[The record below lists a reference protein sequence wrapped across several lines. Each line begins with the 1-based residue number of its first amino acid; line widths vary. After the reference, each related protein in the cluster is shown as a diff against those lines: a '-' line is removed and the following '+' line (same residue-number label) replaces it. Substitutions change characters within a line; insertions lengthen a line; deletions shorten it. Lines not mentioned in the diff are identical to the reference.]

1 LYDANVS
8 DFFRPDAADLAEDAR
23 LLLIE
28 LDREAPGVANLSGEC
43 RPPLD
48 VLETTDSVEV
58 VVDVPGIAIDSIRVA
73 VRRSTVLV
81 VGAKL
86 PASGVPGARFHLA
99 ERAYGRFARAVK
111 VSGAIDASRA
121 SATVTAGQLRVIV
134 PRIADRRGQVIM
146 VPVSRG

>member
-1 LYDANVS
+1 LYDANVT

-23 LLLIE
+23 LLLTE
-28 LDREAPGVANLSGEC
+28 LDQEAPGVATLSGEC

-48 VLETTDSVEV
+48 VLETTDAVEV
-58 VVDVPGIAIDSIRVA
+58 VVDVPGIAVGSIRVA
-73 VRRSTVLV
+73 IRRSTVLV

-86 PASGVPGARFHLA
+86 PAGNIPGARFHLA

-111 VSGAIDASRA
+111 VPGAIDASRA
-121 SATVTAGQLRVIV
+121 TAVVAAGQLRVSV
-134 PRIADRRGQVIM
+134 PRIADRRGKVIT

>member
-1 LYDANVS
+1 VS

-48 VLETTDSVEV
+48 VLETTAAVEV
-58 VVDVPGIAIDSIRVA
+58 VVDVPGIAVDTIRVA

-86 PASGVPGARFHLA
+86 PSANVPGARFHLA

-121 SATVTAGQLRVIV
+121 TAVVAAGQLRVIV
-134 PRIADRRGQVIM
+134 PRIADRRGQVIT